1 MALGY
6 CCNASLDKKE
16 ADHAP
21 CAFFDNINTR
31 FKRFKMGF
39 FIAQSHARTFSEQ
52 LKFNSTSKFHKC

>member
-16 ADHAP
+16 AI
-21 CAFFDNINTR
+21 FDNINTR

-39 FIAQSHARTFSEQ
+39 
-52 LKFNSTSKFHKC
+52 L